1 VLFSANKVTQLLH
14 SSEHKGQKNLEIFKT
29 SASNYELKSNQ
40 PERPAH
46 KYPTCCAKTTDFDA
60 VKGLEALWFPCILS
74 LSLPSSPIGGSSAHC
89 TSFRVAAKRVSP
101 LKWDK
106 TLVGKTADSRK
117 FTITLLHTYMQT
129 HAILLFGSRKVHPQ
143 YKKQKLSIGTRQLLQ
158 EGKATNTEMIHG
170 VLHLA
175 VCFGAVI
182 LRHCTLFLEPQLR
195 KNRLRTPKDFETA
208 KL

>member
-1 VLFSANKVTQLLH
+1 MLLRVWKHCGSHAFWASAFPAAPSVGARHIARPSEWQQNVSVH
-14 SSEHKGQKNLEIFKT
+14 SSGI
-29 SASNYELKSNQ
+29 
-40 PERPAH
+40 
-46 KYPTCCAKTTDFDA
+46 
-60 VKGLEALWFPCILS
+60 
-74 LSLPSSPIGGSSAHC
+74 
-89 TSFRVAAKRVSP
+89 KRWSE
-101 LKWDK
+101 
-106 TLVGKTADSRK
+106 KTADSRK
-117 FTITLLHTYMQT
+117 FTITLLHTYLQT

-208 KL
+208 KF